1 MSRAI
6 GPALGLILAV
16 LVLAVG
22 LTTVAAAF
30 ALVGTI
36 PAVMNAA
43 VLLSGL
49 ATTTVG
55 VILAAIWVPA

>member
-1 MSRAI
+1 MTRAV

-22 LTTVAAAF
+22 LTAVAAAF
-30 ALVGTI
+30 TVVGTI

-49 ATTTVG
+49 ATTAVG
-55 VILAAIWVPA
+55 VVLAAIWIPA

>member
-1 MSRAI
+1 MV

-22 LTTVAAAF
+22 LTAVAAAF
-30 ALVGTI
+30 ALVGMI
-36 PAVMNAA
+36 PAVMNVA

-49 ATTTVG
+49 VTTAVG
-55 VILAAIWVPA
+55 VILAAIWIPA